1 MHDDTSLAEVG
12 TRLQSARGEEIAR
25 WLAIPQPTT
34 LALRVGAWRPSSVR
48 VIAEEP
54 EYAREAERL
63 SGELAALGI
72 PSGEA
77 AVIRLRR
84 GDADGDGDT

>member
-1 MHDDTSLAEVG
+1 MHDDTSLTEVG
-12 TRLQSARGEEIAR
+12 TRLHPVSGEEIAR

-34 LALRVGAWRPSSVR
+34 LALGAGVWRPSSVQ

-72 PSGEA
+72 PSGGRSRSA
-77 AVIRLRR
+77 AARR
-84 GDADGDGDT
+84 QRPGP